1 MSAVAVTIFWLPS
14 TVILIVNFTSLSIAV
29 SLFLFIFATCSNHR
43 RDNIMKMKKIKKRG
57 SWTGEMA
64 LYAFIASLV
73 CTSAGW
79 YRLMAVC
86 DFAFLLFAA
95 MFIWYISALPST
107 LLLLPTMMTTPNHN
121 PPSPLSH
128 LSHLYPPPGGRGASI
143 SSINLILSSL
153 TSARTAS

>member
-1 MSAVAVTIFWLPS
+1 M
-14 TVILIVNFTSLSIAV
+14 
-29 SLFLFIFATCSNHR
+29 

-57 SWTGEMA
+57 SWTGELA

-95 MFIWYISALPST
+95 MFIWYIVSVAIDTPSFADDDDDT
-107 LLLLPTMMTTPNHN
+107 QP
-121 PPSPLSH
+121 
-128 LSHLYPPPGGRGASI
+128 
-143 SSINLILSSL
+143 
-153 TSARTAS
+153 